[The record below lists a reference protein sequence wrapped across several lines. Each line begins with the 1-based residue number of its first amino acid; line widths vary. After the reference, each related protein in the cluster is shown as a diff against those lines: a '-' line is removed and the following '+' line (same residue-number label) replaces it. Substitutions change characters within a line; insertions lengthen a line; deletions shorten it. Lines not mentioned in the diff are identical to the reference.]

1 MSSDK
6 SYRPAQPFRVDQLGL
21 DFGIRG
27 FDYLLQTVCQFAL
40 PRFRFAAIHRF
51 WFPLSASDEQGDPKA
66 ALKLDDEL
74 TLGAIRSSHPRQIVA
89 SLWY

>member
-21 DFGIRG
+21 DFGFRG
-27 FDYLLQTVCQFAL
+27 FDYLLQTVRQFAL

-66 ALKLDDEL
+66 AL
-74 TLGAIRSSHPRQIVA
+74 S
-89 SLWY
+89 WMMN